1 MWGAIIGDIAGS
13 IYEYE
18 QMKEIKNINCNEIIP
33 ANGFF
38 SDDTILTIA
47 IADAIINNKDYEE
60 NLKLYGKRYE
70 DYKPDHKP
78 YFKTIFSP
86 GFMKWVNEEK
96 EGTSI
101 GNGAMMR
108 ISPIGYMFQSEQEV
122 IKNAKLATI
131 PSHNSEEAIK
141 SSKIV
146 ALIIYYA
153 RMGMP
158 KEEIINKLNLEIK
171 YKGFKK
177 FNSTCNETLGNCLYA
192 LFTSYNFE
200 DSVKKVI
207 SYGGDTDTNAS
218 IVGAMAE
225 AIYGIDNTIIDKV
238 KEKLPIEFIEVIKKE
253 YQEEKNNYYFER

>member
-18 QMKEIKNINCNEIIP
+18 QMKKIKNINCKEIIP

-38 SDDTILTIA
+38 SDDTILTIS

-60 NLKLYGKRYE
+60 TLKMYGKRYE
-70 DYKPDHKP
+70 DYKPNHKP
-78 YFKTIFSP
+78 YFETIFSP

-96 EGTSI
+96 EGSSI

-122 IKNAKLATI
+122 IKNAKLATV

-158 KEEIINKLNLEIK
+158 KDEIIKKLNLEIK
-171 YKGFKK
+171 YKEFR
-177 FNSTCNETLGNCLYA
+177 SEEH
-192 LFTSYNFE
+192 TSE
-200 DSVKKVI
+200 LQS
-207 SYGGDTDTNAS
+207 
-218 IVGAMAE
+218 
-225 AIYGIDNTIIDKV
+225 
-238 KEKLPIEFIEVIKKE
+238 P
-253 YQEEKNNYYFER
+253 